1 MTEYNIRFEN
11 VLPAFLESLDIP
23 ESDVWKKNFVLTES
37 QHYLIRAHSG
47 KGKSTLL
54 GMLFGARNQY
64 SGQVFIEQK
73 ELRQIDLME
82 WSAIRMDKISML
94 FQELRLFDLLT
105 VRENLKLKMDLTKK
119 YEMHQ
124 AMQWLDALGMAGF
137 IDRPCKTLSFGQQQ
151 RVAIVRSLLQPFHWL
166 LMDEPFSHLDEYN
179 IQIAL
184 ELIKI
189 RCAENR
195 AGLLITSL
203 GSTHQYSFDQSLNL

>member
-1 MTEYNIRFEN
+1 MAGYNIRFEN
-11 VLPAFLESLDIP
+11 VLPAFLESLQIP
-23 ESDVWKKNFVLTES
+23 ESDIWKKNFELTENL
-37 QHYLIRAHSG
+37 HYLVRAHSG

-54 GMLFGARNQY
+54 GMLFGARNKY
-64 SGQVFIEQK
+64 SGQVFIGEK

-82 WSAIRMDKISML
+82 WSAIRKDKISML

-105 VRENLKLKMDLTKK
+105 VRENLKLKSDLTGN
-119 YEMHQ
+119 YDMQQ
-124 AMQWLDALGMAGF
+124 AIQWLDALGMADF

-184 ELIKI
+184 ELIKG
-189 RCAENR
+189 RCRENG

-203 GSTHQYSFDQSLNL
+203 GSTHNYSFDKQLNL